1 MDWEAEGLLDGLED
15 EESRAARAELLDHL
29 HDEEG
34 CALEELR
41 QAVEEDRLVL
51 LPVERLLAG
60 DKRYSQRQIAEQVG
74 LELDHLRQYR
84 QALGL
89 AVLDPDAEMLGEAD
103 LEGAKDTAAIAAAGF
118 STEDTLEVTRVL
130 GRGMVRYAE
139 ALRTLFAQTF
149 LEPGDSELELA
160 RRLQSQAEELLPLS
174 SRLLDNVFL
183 LHMQQLL
190 RNDVIGIAE
199 RTAGKP
205 RDTTET
211 AVAFADL
218 VGFTELGETVD
229 VEELGGLAGR
239 LSKLA
244 SEVVEPPVRVV
255 KQIGDAVMFVSPD
268 AAAAVATCLE
278 IVERGEGEDDFPPLR
293 AGVAYGAAVNRW
305 GDWFG
310 SPVNVASRLTGRA
323 RPGAVLVSEAVK
335 EQAGDDAFA
344 WSSAGEKKLKGLN
357 KPLMTYR
364 PRRATG

>member
-1 MDWEAEGLLDGLED
+1 MDWDAEGLLDGLED
-15 EESRAARAELLDHL
+15 EESRAARAELLDYL
-29 HDEEG
+29 SDEG
-34 CALEELR
+34 CSVDELR

-60 DKRYSQRQIAEQVG
+60 ERTYSQRQIAEEAE
-74 LELDHLRQYR
+74 LDLDHLREYR

-89 AVLDPDAEMLGEAD
+89 AMPDPDAEVLGETD
-103 LEGAKDTAAIAAAGF
+103 LAGAKDTAAIAAAGF

-139 ALRTLFAQTF
+139 SLRTLFAQTF
-149 LEPGDSELELA
+149 LEPGDSEVDLA

-174 SRLLDNVFL
+174 GRLLDHVFL

-190 RNDVIGIAE
+190 RNDVLTITE
-199 RTAGKP
+199 RTSGKLS
-205 RDTTET
+205 DTTET

-244 SEVVEPPVRVV
+244 SEVVDQPVRVV

-268 AAAAVATCLE
+268 AAAAVGTCLE
-278 IVERGEGEDDFPPLR
+278 LLERAEAADDFPPLR
-293 AGVAYGAAVNRW
+293 AGVAYGPAVNRW

-310 SPVNVASRLTGRA
+310 STVNVASRLTARA

-335 EQAGDDAFA
+335 ERAGDDAFA
-344 WSSAGEKKLKGLN
+344 WSGAGEKKLKGLN
-357 KPLMTYR
+357 KPLTTYR
-364 PRRATG
+364 ARVRD

>member
-1 MDWEAEGLLDGLED
+1 MDWDGEGLLDGLD
-15 EESRAARAELLDHL
+15 EGARDARIELLDYL
-29 HDEEG
+29 HDERG
-34 CALEELR
+34 CTLDELQ
-41 QAVEEDRLVL
+41 QAVQEDRLVL

-60 DKRYSQRQIAEQVG
+60 DKSYSQRQIAEEAG

-89 AVLDPDAEMLGEAD
+89 AMPDPDAEVLGEAD

-149 LEPGDSELELA
+149 LEPGDSELDLA
-160 RRLQSQAEELLPLS
+160 RRLQSSAEELLPLS
-174 SRLLDNVFL
+174 SRLLEHVFL
-183 LHMQQLL
+183 LHLHQLL
-190 RNDVIGIAE
+190 RTDVLTISE
-199 RTAGKP
+199 RTSGKLS
-205 RDTTET
+205 DTTDT

-244 SEVVEPPVRVV
+244 SEVVDQPVRVV
-255 KQIGDAVMFVSPD
+255 KLIGDAVMLVSPD
-268 AAAAVATCLE
+268 AEAAVATCLE
-278 IVERGEGEDDFPPLR
+278 LIERAEAEDDFPPLR
-293 AGVAYGAAVNRW
+293 AGVAYGPAVNRW

-310 SPVNVASRLTGRA
+310 STVNVASRLTARA

-335 EQAGDDAFA
+335 EEIGDDTFA
-344 WSSAGEKKLKGLN
+344 WSEAGGKKLKGLN
-357 KPLMTYR
+357 KPLPTYR
-364 PRRATG
+364 PRKPS